1 MIRMTPTL
9 ERLSQL
15 PLFARCDRRELA
27 SVASRTTTVRARR
40 GEILM
45 REGATARE
53 VFVIVEGSARV
64 VRDGDPIA
72 TLGPGD
78 ICGELAVLDHVPR
91 TATVVAES
99 DLVVEAST
107 GQEFTELLHE
117 IPSLS
122 TELLKQLSVRLRN
135 TMQSNHFDDSSYT

>member
-1 MIRMTPTL
+1 M
-9 ERLSQL
+9 
-15 PLFARCDRRELA
+15 
-27 SVASRTTTVRARR
+27 
-40 GEILM
+40 
-45 REGATARE
+45 
-53 VFVIVEGSARV
+53 

-78 ICGELAVLDHVPR
+78 ICGELGVLDHGPR

-107 GQEFTELLHE
+107 EQEFTELLHE

-122 TELLKQLSVRLRN
+122 TELLKQLSGRLRN
-135 TMQSNHFDDSSYT
+135 THAEQPLRRLW

>member
-15 PLFARCDRRELA
+15 SLFARCDRRELA
-27 SVASRTTTVRARR
+27 AVASRTTTVRARR

-45 REGATARE
+45 RQGAPARE

-78 ICGELAVLDHVPR
+78 VCGELAMLDHGPR

-99 DLVVEAST
+99 DLLVEAST
-107 GQEFTELLHE
+107 EQEFTELLNE

-122 TELLKQLSVRLRN
+122 TELLKQLSVRLRHA
-135 TMQSNHFDDSSYT
+135 MHSKHYDDSSYS